1 LTRGC
6 FFQRTISGEQFG
18 DSEVEQLRLA
28 VFIDQNI
35 ARLEIAMHNSP
46 AMRRFDPGTDLQEE
60 FKTLPNR

>member
-1 LTRGC
+1 MTRGC
-6 FFQRTISGEQFG
+6 FFQWTASCEQFG

-46 AMRRFDPGTDLQEE
+46 AMRRFDRGTDLEKE
-60 FKTLPNR
+60 LKALPNR